1 MSWWTSIRNVVEKAA
16 PVVIG
21 GAIGSVV
28 PGVGTALG
36 AAAGGALGSAARGGG
51 VGDIVQGGLYG
62 YGAGTALGGL
72 SAAAGAY
79 GGGPVAGGVGP
90 STGGIGSALSSLG
103 NSITSALP
111 SGIGGSGNNLLSL
124 ANLGST
130 AYGALAG
137 RSAANTAA
145 GQLTAANNQAIGAQ
159 NSAIATNS
167 ANVAP
172 YMAAGGSAVAN
183 EQSLINDPNA
193 QKAFVTNNPFYK
205 AMADDTQNRLF
216 ANAASKGTLGSGG
229 TQAALQNSLL
239 LLGQNL
245 VNNNVSQ
252 NQALAGTGEQAA
264 SNLNSVNNSAT
275 NNLTSLIQQ
284 GGNAAAG
291 GTIGGY
297 NATTGALNNGLKTAT
312 TLYGI
317 NKGVT
322 TPSNI
327 IWGNS

>member
-1 MSWWTSIRNVVEKAA
+1 MSFWTSIRNVVEKVA

-21 GAIGSVV
+21 GVLGG
-28 PGVGTALG
+28 PLG
-36 AAAGGALGSAARGGG
+36 AAAGGALGSAARGGDIG
-51 VGDIVQGGLYG
+51 QIVQGGLYG

-72 SAAAGAY
+72 SSAVGAY
-79 GGGPVAGGVGP
+79 GGAPAVGTVGPQAGGL
-90 STGGIGSALSSLG
+90 GSALSSLG
-103 NSITSALP
+103 GSISGALP
-111 SGIGGSGNNLLSL
+111 SGIGGSGSLFSGNNLLSL

-145 GQLTAANNQAIGAQ
+145 GQLTAANNQAIDTQ
-159 NSAIATNS
+159 KSAIAQNN
-167 ANVAP
+167 ANVTP
-172 YMAAGGSAVAN
+172 YTLAGGTAIAA
-183 EQSLINDPNA
+183 EQNMINDPNA
-193 QKAFVTNNPFYK
+193 QKAFITNNPFYK

-252 NQALAGTGEQAA
+252 NQAVAGLGETAA
-264 SNLNSVNNSAT
+264 SNLNNVNNSAT
-275 NNLTSLIQQ
+275 NNLTNLIQQ
-284 GGNAAAG
+284 GGSAQAAG
-291 GTIGGY
+291 TMGAY
-297 NATTGALNNGLKTAT
+297 NATTGALNNGLKTAA

-317 NKGVT
+317 NNGV
-322 TPSNI
+322 SI
-327 IWGNS
+327 